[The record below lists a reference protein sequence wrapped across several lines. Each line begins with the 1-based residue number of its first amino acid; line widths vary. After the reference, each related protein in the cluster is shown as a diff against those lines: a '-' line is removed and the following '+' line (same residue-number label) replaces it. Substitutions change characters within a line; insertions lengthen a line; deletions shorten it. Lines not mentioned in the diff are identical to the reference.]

1 MVLNCL
7 FVAETEKMGKGVF
20 TKTSIDADE
29 IIEIADVIVMSA
41 EDKIFLNKTKL
52 RDYIFDWGPQHD
64 QAAMA
69 LGNVPI
75 YNHSSKANCDYTM
88 DFELNVIIIKTVR
101 EIATGEELFINY
113 VGNWNEDKQVWF
125 ETA

>member
-29 IIEIADVIVMSA
+29 IIEIAEVIVLSA
-41 EDKIFLNKTKL
+41 DDKVLLNKTKL
-52 RDYIFDWGPQHD
+52 KDYIFDWGPQHD
-64 QAAMA
+64 LAAMA

-75 YNHSSKANCDYTM
+75 YNHSSKANCDYIM
-88 DFELNVIIIKTVR
+88 DFDSNVIIIKTVR
-101 EIATGEELFINY
+101 EIAAGEELFINY
-113 VGNWNEDKQVWF
+113 VGNWNEDKPVWF